1 MPNHAK
7 ESWSRYRQQIVV
19 DAIEE
24 AIRSAVPLGYTGQMV
39 VKVSV
44 EDGRVKVEVE
54 TAPAGAGERR
64 VRK

>member
-1 MPNHAK
+1 MPNRAK
-7 ESWSRYRQQIVV
+7 ESWSRYREQIVV

-24 AIRSAVPLGYTGQMV
+24 AIRSAVPLGYTGKIV

-54 TAPAGAGERR
+54 QEPKIA
-64 VRK
+64 

>member
-54 TAPAGAGERR
+54 TAPAGASERR
-64 VRK
+64 GRK

>member
-1 MPNHAK
+1 MPNRTK

-24 AIRSAVPLGYTGQMV
+24 AIRSAVPLGYTGQIV
-39 VKVSV
+39 VKVSI

-54 TAPAGAGERR
+54 QAGAGERSGR
-64 VRK
+64 E

>member
-44 EDGRVKVEVE
+44 EHGRVTVEVE
-54 TAPAGAGERR
+54 TASAGAGERR
-64 VRK
+64 GRK